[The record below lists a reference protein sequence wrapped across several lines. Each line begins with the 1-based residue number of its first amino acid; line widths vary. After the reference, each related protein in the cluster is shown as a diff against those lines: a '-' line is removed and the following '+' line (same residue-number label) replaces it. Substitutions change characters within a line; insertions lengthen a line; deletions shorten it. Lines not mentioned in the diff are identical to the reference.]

1 MTKRLQMILIPDPRL
16 SAQPLAPDVRTESIE
31 LVAMMLV
38 RIVRGERTYDETKE
52 VHDESR

>member
-38 RIVRGERTYDETKE
+38 RLVRGERTSDETKE